1 MSWRLQ
7 HGGGTPE
14 FKNKYLYFKPEGP
27 RVDVQ
32 AVGVEDEI
40 LPAQVE
46 ARRPVSEGPGGE
58 AGPSVRQQVQGHV
71 TGTCTGQGETTE
83 PTGPRLG
90 SFVQSWNS
98 NFNISAETR
107 VLI

>member
-1 MSWRLQ
+1 MSWRLRYYARA
-7 HGGGTPE
+7 PE
-14 FKNKYLYFKPEGP
+14 YLYFKPEGP

-46 ARRPVSEGPGGE
+46 TRRPVSEGPGGE

-71 TGTCTGQGETTE
+71 TGTCTGQEETTE
-83 PTGPRLG
+83 PTGPRSG
-90 SFVQSWNS
+90 SLVQSWNL
-98 NFNISAETR
+98 NFSISAETR